1 MYFPKRKRTPYT
13 YKKHLEIILY
23 HIKRA
28 RQEMQK
34 EVDAWEIDK
43 LILSEIECSLYPF
56 IREEEQKEAF
66 YAEFE
71 NSK

>member
-28 RQEMQK
+28 RQEICRKKWMHGK
-34 EVDAWEIDK
+34 
-43 LILSEIECSLYPF
+43 STS
-56 IREEEQKEAF
+56 
-66 YAEFE
+66 
-71 NSK
+71 